1 MRNSH
6 RELANSPSPRSG
18 GQLAEL
24 SNPLHLNYPIHRPI
38 GVQFLIRARLSA
50 AADAENAANGPKPL
64 RTAFQNTSIVELFNE
79 TGAKPRTPAEAMQLL
94 RNRFPIAS

>member
-38 GVQFLIRARLSA
+38 GVQFLIRL
-50 AADAENAANGPKPL
+50 E
-64 RTAFQNTSIVELFNE
+64 Q
-79 TGAKPRTPAEAMQLL
+79 L
-94 RNRFPIAS
+94 RN

>member
-64 RTAFQNTSIVELFNE
+64 RTAFQNTSICRIVQRNWR
-79 TGAKPRTPAEAMQLL
+79 KAEDSCRSDATASEQVS
-94 RNRFPIAS
+94 NR

>member
-38 GVQFLIRARLSA
+38 GVQFLIRARVYSCRKSRKINVGL
-50 AADAENAANGPKPL
+50 
-64 RTAFQNTSIVELFNE
+64 
-79 TGAKPRTPAEAMQLL
+79 
-94 RNRFPIAS
+94 